1 MSELVELFLNLLFEF
16 RHAGIGLFDHG
27 QRDGAAPVRG
37 DHALSFA
44 GMFDHTRQF
53 FEPKQPA
60 VDFEEDVLDIVLSAY
75 CRPELDVVLVFAVAY
90 GEATERDIRSFES
103 LLDIVHR
110 DTGLSEFGLVGQHE
124 QFGRDAPAQV
134 DHGHFGELLDAF
146 GDDLGG
152 EAAQRGK
159 LLGYGEQFVPVGG
172 RVFVAQGEIDVESG
186 NVGCTRLDDLRAFQV
201 ARQRGDGAVDFL
213 IDFDE
218 EVVDIASLFER
229 QTDDAVS
236 FARFA
241 AQIHQLRQLN
251 ELLTQR
257 CDDRFV
263 ELACRD
269 TLRGNLDRDIGC
281 IDVGH
286 ERDRQ

>member
-1 MSELVELFLNLLFEF
+1 
-16 RHAGIGLFDHG
+16 
-27 QRDGAAPVRG
+27 
-37 DHALSFA
+37 
-44 GMFDHTRQF
+44 MFDHTRQF

-186 NVGCTRLDDLRAFQV
+186 NSRS
-201 ARQRGDGAVDFL
+201 RGS
-213 IDFDE
+213 E
-218 EVVDIASLFER
+218 ETERSIFSLTSMKR
-229 QTDDAVS
+229 
-236 FARFA
+236 
-241 AQIHQLRQLN
+241 
-251 ELLTQR
+251 
-257 CDDRFV
+257 
-263 ELACRD
+263 
-269 TLRGNLDRDIGC
+269 
-281 IDVGH
+281 
-286 ERDRQ
+286 

>member
-1 MSELVELFLNLLFEF
+1 MTW
-16 RHAGIGLFDHG
+16 
-27 QRDGAAPVRG
+27 AAKR
-37 DHALSFA
+37 
-44 GMFDHTRQF
+44 
-53 FEPKQPA
+53 
-60 VDFEEDVLDIVLSAY
+60 LSA
-75 CRPELDVVLVFAVAY
+75 EN
-90 GEATERDIRSFES
+90 SS
-103 LLDIVHR
+103 
-110 DTGLSEFGLVGQHE
+110 DT
-124 QFGRDAPAQV
+124 
-134 DHGHFGELLDAF
+134 
-146 GDDLGG
+146 
-152 EAAQRGK
+152 
-159 LLGYGEQFVPVGG
+159 
-172 RVFVAQGEIDVESG
+172 GEIDVESG